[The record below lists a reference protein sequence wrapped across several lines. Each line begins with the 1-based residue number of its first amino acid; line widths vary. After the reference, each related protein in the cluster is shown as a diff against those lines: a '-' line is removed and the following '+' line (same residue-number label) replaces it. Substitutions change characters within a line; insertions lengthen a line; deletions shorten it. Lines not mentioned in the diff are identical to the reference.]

1 MKAKEVKIYS
11 TPTCPWCKRAK
22 RLLDDNHVSYQDF
35 NVAEDIAARE
45 EMMRKS
51 GRMAVPVIEIDGE
64 VTVGYD
70 EAWMKQKLGL

>member
-1 MKAKEVKIYS
+1 MKAREVKIYS

-35 NVAEDIAARE
+35 NVAEDVAARE

-70 EAWMKQKLGL
+70 ESWMKQKLGL